1 MAELDLVLGNAA
13 KARPG
18 ALSAEGPRLRV
29 DDIFASRLAGN
40 GTVPGVFDGRARAYV
55 EIQNGCDHRC
65 TFCIIPFGR
74 GNARSVPAEA
84 VARRVAELAA
94 AGVQEVVLTGVD
106 LTSWGADLPD
116 TPTLG
121 NLADLILR
129 RVPELA
135 RLRLSSID
143 AAEID
148 AALLSVLSREPR
160 LMPHLHLSLQS
171 GDDLILKRMKRRHSR
186 ADALALIR
194 GLRAARPNI
203 AIGADLIA
211 GFPTESDAAFEN
223 SLALIEEADIT
234 FLHVFPFSPRPGT
247 PAARMPRVDPAMIK
261 ARAEGLRAAGAASL
275 SRRLDARTGTLARAL
290 VEAPGRA
297 RDEDYVEIAFAGPA
311 RVGSLITGVIAGHDG
326 RRARLDA
333 WRPLLT

>member
-1 MAELDLVLGNAA
+1 
-13 KARPG
+13 
-18 ALSAEGPRLRV
+18 
-29 DDIFASRLAGN
+29 
-40 GTVPGVFDGRARAYV
+40 V

-84 VARRVAELAA
+84 VASRVAELTA
-94 AGVQEVVLTGVD
+94 AGVREVVLTGVD

-129 RVPELA
+129 QVPQLA

-194 GLRAARPNI
+194 NARAARPNV

-211 GFPTESDAAFEN
+211 GFPTESDAAFDN
-223 SLALIEEADIT
+223 SLALIAEADIT

-247 PAARMPRVDPAMIK
+247 PAARMPRVDPAVIK
-261 ARAEGLRAAGAASL
+261 SRAERLRAAGVASL

-297 RDEDYVEIAFAGPA
+297 RDEDYLEIAFAGSAP
-311 RVGSLITGVIAGHDG
+311 VGSLITGMIADHDG

-333 WRPLLT
+333 WRPL